1 MSNDDY
7 LCVLSFYPWE
17 KIIASS
23 TGTVHS
29 LTLIAAAE
37 VNDQGLWTGYAT
49 GFALKKILKWML
61 IIVGFLAGMFFVCRK
76 SMIMGDTPEIK
87 SND

>member
-1 MSNDDY
+1 VYCHSTHG
-7 LCVLSFYPWE
+7 E

-61 IIVGFLAGMFFVCRK
+61 IIVGFLAGICRK

>member
-1 MSNDDY
+1 MSDDDY

-37 VNDQGLWTGYAT
+37 VNDQVLWTGYAT
-49 GFALKKILKWML
+49 G
-61 IIVGFLAGMFFVCRK
+61 C
-76 SMIMGDTPEIK
+76 
-87 SND
+87 